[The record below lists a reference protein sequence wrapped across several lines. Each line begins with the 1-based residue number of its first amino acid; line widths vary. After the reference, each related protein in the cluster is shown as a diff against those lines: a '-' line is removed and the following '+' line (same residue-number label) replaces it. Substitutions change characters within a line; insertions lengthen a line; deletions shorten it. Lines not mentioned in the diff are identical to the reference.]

1 MLQSNMRCLNNL
13 LLYLLFFA
21 FPGIAQVSHVLLPQL
36 KGNVIDNR
44 QHPLPGAQVMLMASD
59 TLVTAAITNEK
70 GDFILEKVD
79 KREYVLRI
87 SMLGFKSMSQ
97 PVQVLHSIRFS
108 PFILEEDT
116 LTLSEV
122 VVNADRRDLIS
133 FQTGSATFH
142 LSTEALR
149 SRDAFEALR
158 EIPKLVINETTRDVK
173 LNDGRIPLILIDGV
187 NRPGMIS
194 SLNPADIETVE
205 VIQQASARYRG
216 NEDATC
222 IVNIK
227 MRKSK
232 DQMSVNGYVYSR
244 HALPGWFGI
253 TGGSVSAGGRRASF
267 YLNVQQFYFY
277 HDDKN
282 MANMLMAGDFIR
294 HLSGNNRYSS
304 NDLHI
309 SGGGDWLISDQNLL
323 AYNVSVGTN
332 PYHVK
337 VNLEGR
343 AKKLFTSSQDKVS
356 SFQHLENNDFINTYG
371 LYYRHIFDEYHQ
383 LEVTGNVGF
392 FHNTSNGERKE
403 KGDLYAYITQI
414 NLDNAKKS
422 VELDLNFDFTVADC
436 LTGNVGANTY
446 FQKTKIDDLLD
457 YNPFFNYKDWREYIY
472 ADIRNRRERKFSYR
486 LSVGFDW
493 VRTNAGGKKSSYIN
507 WVPSISLAY
516 HFNNHS
522 NLQMNLS
529 RERVSPP
536 ISELNPCNTSTDSL
550 RLLVGNPY
558 LKPYM
563 DNGIDLRYTF
573 SGKGIY
579 VEPYMSYN
587 YFTDLIESTG
597 SLQGNI
603 YKQTYENVSSKHQF
617 RAGFSTR
624 WKLLTF
630 GNLNLG
636 TYYIKDFIQD
646 CPFSGNG
653 WGANGYLNLY
663 YKKVSLS
670 VNVTY
675 QAASFSRLEK
685 KWSTPESEALLT
697 WNLSENWRLQAG
709 LRYFASGSNRSR
721 NWIKDGDYSY
731 YNRVLYHDRF
741 LMPML
746 GFSYI
751 FHKKGTYKQ
760 RQAKQINL
768 KDEGLG
774 KIKLE

>member
-1 MLQSNMRCLNNL
+1 MLQNSMKYLSNL
-13 LLYLLFFA
+13 LIFLLLFSLPTF
-21 FPGIAQVSHVLLPQL
+21 AQVSDVLLSQIR
-36 KGNVIDNR
+36 GCVVDNQKR
-44 QHPLPGAQVMLMASD
+44 PLPGVQVMLIIDDSI
-59 TLVTAAITNEK
+59 VTAAITNEK
-70 GDFILEKVD
+70 GNFIIDKV
-79 KREYVLRI
+79 KKNQYILKI
-87 SMLGFKSMSQ
+87 SILGFKSMSK
-97 PVQVLHSIRFS
+97 PVQVSHSVRLS
-108 PFILEEDT
+108 PFVLEEDT
-116 LTLSEV
+116 VTLNEV
-122 VVNADRRDLIS
+122 IVNADRRDLIS
-133 FQTGSATFH
+133 FQTGSAIFH
-142 LSTEALR
+142 LSTQALR
-149 SRDAFEALR
+149 SRDAFEALQ
-158 EIPKLVINETTRDVK
+158 EIPKLVINETTREIK
-173 LNDGRIPLILIDGV
+173 LNDGRTPLILIDGV
-187 NRPGMIS
+187 SRPGLIS

-216 NEDATC
+216 NQDGTC
-222 IVNIK
+222 ILNIK
-227 MRKSK
+227 MKKSRE
-232 DQMSVNGYVYSR
+232 QMSVNGYVYSR

-253 TGGSVSAGGRRASF
+253 TGGSVSAGGERTST

-277 HDDKN
+277 HDDKDMDN
-282 MANMLMAGDFIR
+282 TLIADNLIR
-294 HLSGNNRYSS
+294 HLSGNNRYSA
-304 NDLHI
+304 NDLRV
-309 SGGGDWLISDQNLL
+309 SGGGDWLISDHDFL
-323 AYNVSVGTN
+323 AYNVSVKTN

-337 VNLEGR
+337 VNLEGM
-343 AKKLFTSSQDKVS
+343 AKDLFTSSQDKVS
-356 SFQHLENNDFINTYG
+356 SFQNLENNDFINTYG
-371 LYYRHIFDEYHQ
+371 LYYRHMFDENHH

-392 FHNTSNGERKE
+392 FRNNSNGEREE
-403 KGDLYAYITQI
+403 KGDSYAYITKI

-422 VELDLNFDFTVADC
+422 GELDLNFDFVVADF
-436 LTGNVGANTY
+436 LLGNVGVNTY

-457 YNPFFNYKDWREYIY
+457 YNPLFNYKDWREYIY
-472 ADIRNRRERKFSYR
+472 ADIRNRREQKFSYR

-493 VRTNAGGKKSSYIN
+493 VRANAGGKKSSYIN

-516 HFNNHS
+516 YFNDHS

-529 RERVSPP
+529 RERISPP

-563 DNGIDLRYTF
+563 DNEIDLRYTF

-579 VEPYMSYN
+579 VEPYVSYN

-697 WNLSENWRLQAG
+697 WNLSGNWRLQAG

-721 NWIKDGDYSY
+721 NWIKDGNYSY

-751 FHKKGTYKQ
+751 FHKKGAYKQ